1 MFIPHT
7 SSCPTHGDL
16 GHLLDVSESAQ
27 TNCLAPLG
35 PPATNSGSQQ
45 LPRRHKLG
53 DVHAPAPHTAPG
65 EPRQQCQ
72 HLELNVEGLP
82 NRETEGQETDAT
94 SSQEQHYGDR
104 TEEPGLGPWN
114 PQHPMM
120 SHYGVQPVS
129 PDPSAFPDVP
139 L

>member
-1 MFIPHT
+1 M
-7 SSCPTHGDL
+7 PT
-16 GHLLDVSESAQ
+16 
-27 TNCLAPLG
+27 
-35 PPATNSGSQQ
+35 
-45 LPRRHKLG
+45 
-53 DVHAPAPHTAPG
+53 PG
-65 EPRQQCQ
+65 TECG
-72 HLELNVEGLP
+72 GLP